1 MANEQDKD
9 QFDTEGQKDTTG
21 QQGQPQPT
29 SEQGQS
35 STGQASPETGGTD
48 TLTDQKADTKDT
60 TDGSGGSQ
68 SGGFVGSQGS
78 GSDGY
83 LREGGATESKGEDI
97 ETAQPQADDTDIEG
111 GSESSE
117 GNPS

>member
-9 QFDTEGQKDTTG
+9 QFDSEGQKDTTG
-21 QQGQPQPT
+21 QPGQPQPT

-35 STGQASPETGGTD
+35 STGQASSDTGGTD
-48 TLTDQKADTKDT
+48 TLTDQKTDAKDA
-60 TDGSGGSQ
+60 TDSGGSQ
-68 SGGFVGSQGS
+68 GGGFVGSQGS
-78 GSDGY
+78 GSDEY

-97 ETAQPQADDTDIEG
+97 ETAQPQADDTDLEG